1 MRNLQT
7 SLIAA
12 ALLLAAALQPASA
25 EDKPMERTI
34 TVSASAS
41 AAATPDEA
49 SIQTGV
55 SSEAKTAREA
65 LAANSRAMNEVIGKL
80 KASGIEPKDIQTSQ
94 FSIEPVH
101 AYPQEGQ
108 PPVITG
114 YRAHNA
120 VAVKVRNL
128 DKLGEVLDQL
138 VAAGSNEM
146 GGISFGVS
154 KAETLKDEA
163 RQQAIANAL
172 RRAKLYAAA
181 AGAEVGEIVQISEE
195 TSYTGPRPMMGG
207 ARMAMAAEAAPIER
221 GSIDLE
227 ARVTATWRLK

>member
-1 MRNLQT
+1 MRNLLT
-7 SLIAA
+7 SFTAA
-12 ALLLAAALQPASA
+12 ALLLAAALQPAFA

-34 TVSASAS
+34 TVSATGT

-65 LAANSRAMNEVIGKL
+65 LAANSRAMNEVIAKL
-80 KASGIEPKDIQTSQ
+80 KASGIDAKDIQTSQ

-120 VAVKVRNL
+120 VSVKVRNL

-146 GGISFGVS
+146 GGITFGVS
-154 KAETLKDEA
+154 KAETLKDDA
-163 RQQAIANAL
+163 REQAIANAL

-181 AGAEVGEIVQISEE
+181 AGAEVGEIVQISED
-195 TSYTGPRPMMGG
+195 TSYLEPRPMMAG
-207 ARMAMAAEAAPIER
+207 RMAMAAEAAPIER

>member
-1 MRNLQT
+1 MRNLLT
-7 SLIAA
+7 SLTAA
-12 ALLLAAALQPASA
+12 ALLLAAAFQPASA
-25 EDKPMERTI
+25 EDKTMERTI
-34 TVSASAS
+34 TVSASGTAV
-41 AAATPDEA
+41 ATPDEA

-65 LAANSRAMNEVIGKL
+65 LAANSRAMNEVIAKL
-80 KASGIEPKDIQTSQ
+80 KASGIETKDIQTSQ

-120 VAVKVRNL
+120 VSVKVRNL
-128 DKLGEVLDQL
+128 DQLGEVLDQL

-154 KAETLKDEA
+154 KAETLKDDARKEA
-163 RQQAIANAL
+163 MANAL

-181 AGAEVGEIVQISEE
+181 AGAEVGEIVQISED
-195 TSYTGPRPMMGG
+195 TSFSQPRPMMGG
-207 ARMAMAAEAAPIER
+207 ARMAMAAEAAPVER